1 MHYNVQFM
9 QLKPIITA
17 SLMAVLLTA
26 SSSSIAAPKVG
37 DKAPN
42 FSLQDQNNITH
53 TLSDYEGQWIVLY
66 FYPKDDTPGCTTQ
79 ACDFRDAVKR
89 IIASKAVLFGL
100 SVDSVRS
107 HKFFAEKYNLPFSL
121 LADETGEVSELYDS
135 LSSFFR
141 VANRNTFIVDPEG
154 NIAKIYLSVNPK
166 THSEMVLNDLN
177 RLQKARVKTES
188 N

>member
-1 MHYNVQFM
+1 MQF
-9 QLKPIITA
+9 KSYIAA
-17 SLMAVLLTA
+17 SLVAFLLVF
-26 SSSSIAAPKVG
+26 SSSSIAGIKAG

-42 FSLQDQNNITH
+42 FALQDQNNLTH

-79 ACDFRDAVKR
+79 ACDLRDAVKR

-100 SVDSVRS
+100 SLDSVKS
-107 HKFFAEKYNLPFSL
+107 HKLFAEKYNLPFSL

-135 LSSFFR
+135 LSSFFKIS
-141 VANRNTFIVDPEG
+141 NRNTFIIDPDG

-177 RLQKARVKTES
+177 SLQKERVKTKS

>member
-1 MHYNVQFM
+1 M
-9 QLKPIITA
+9 QLKSIITA
-17 SLMAVLLTA
+17 SVMVLFLTA
-26 SSSSIAAPKVG
+26 SSSSIAALKVG

-42 FSLQDQNNITH
+42 FALQDQNDMTH
-53 TLSDYEGQWIVLY
+53 NLSDYEGQWIVLY

-89 IIASKAVLFGL
+89 IIASKAILFGL
-100 SVDSVRS
+100 SLDSVKS
-107 HKFFAEKYNLPFSL
+107 HKLFAEKYNLQFSL

-135 LSSFFR
+135 LSSFFK
-141 VANRNTFIVDPEG
+141 VAKRNTFIVDSEG

-177 RLQKARVKTES
+177 SLQKSK
-188 N
+188 

>member
-1 MHYNVQFM
+1 MQF
-9 QLKPIITA
+9 KSIITA
-17 SLMAVLLTA
+17 SITAFLLTL
-26 SSSSIAAPKVG
+26 SSSSIAGLKIG

-42 FSLQDQNNITH
+42 FSLQDQNDITH
-53 TLSDYEGQWIVLY
+53 TLSDYKGQWIVLY

-100 SVDSVRS
+100 SLDSVRS
-107 HKFFAEKYNLPFSL
+107 HKLFAEKYNLPFSL

-135 LSSFFR
+135 LSSFFK
-141 VANRNTFIVDPEG
+141 VANRNTFIVNPEG

-177 RLQKARVKTES
+177 SLQKASEKAES

>member
-1 MHYNVQFM
+1 M
-9 QLKPIITA
+9 QLKSIITA
-17 SLMAVLLTA
+17 SVMAVLFTA
-26 SSSSIAAPKVG
+26 SSSSIAALKVG

-42 FSLQDQNNITH
+42 FSLQDQNNIIH
-53 TLSDYEGQWIVLY
+53 TLSDYEGQWVVLY

-89 IIASKAVLFGL
+89 IIASKSVVFGL
-100 SVDSVRS
+100 SLDSVAS
-107 HKFFAEKYNLPFSL
+107 HKLFAEKYNLPFSL
-121 LADETGEVSELYDS
+121 LADEKGEVSKLYDS
-135 LSSFFR
+135 LR
-141 VANRNTFIVDPEG
+141 KLLGYAKRNTFMVDPKG

-177 RLQKARVKTES
+177 SLQKVTDKPES

>member
-1 MHYNVQFM
+1 MQF
-9 QLKPIITA
+9 KSTITA
-17 SLMAVLLTA
+17 SAIALLLA
-26 SSSSIAAPKVG
+26 LSSSSIAGLKVG
-37 DKAPN
+37 NKAPN
-42 FSLQDQNNITH
+42 FSLQDQNNLTH

-89 IIASKAVLFGL
+89 IITSKAVLFGL
-100 SVDSVRS
+100 SLDSVRS
-107 HKFFAEKYNLPFSL
+107 HKLFAEKYNLPFSL

-135 LSSFFR
+135 LSSFFK

-166 THSEMVLNDLN
+166 THSEMVLNDLIS
-177 RLQKARVKTES
+177 LQKAMVKTDS

>member
-1 MHYNVQFM
+1 MQF
-9 QLKPIITA
+9 KSFITA
-17 SLMAVLLTA
+17 SVVVFLLVF
-26 SSSSIAAPKVG
+26 SSSSIAGIKVG

-42 FSLQDQNNITH
+42 FTLQDQNNLTH

-66 FYPKDDTPGCTTQ
+66 FYPKDGTPGCTTQ

-89 IIASKAVLFGL
+89 IITSKAVLFGL

-107 HKFFAEKYNLPFSL
+107 HKLFAEKYNLPFSL

-135 LSSFFR
+135 LSSFFK
-141 VANRNTFIVDPEG
+141 VANRNTFIIDPEG

-177 RLQKARVKTES
+177 SLQKIK
-188 N
+188 

>member
-1 MHYNVQFM
+1 M
-9 QLKPIITA
+9 QLKSITTA
-17 SLMAVLLTA
+17 IVIAFLLA
-26 SSSSIAAPKVG
+26 FSSTSIAGLKVG
-37 DKAPN
+37 DKAPD

-53 TLSDYEGQWIVLY
+53 TLSDYEGQWLVLY

-100 SVDSVRS
+100 SLDSVKS
-107 HKFFAEKYNLPFSL
+107 HKLFAEKYNLPFSL
-121 LADETGEVSELYDS
+121 LADEKGEVSELYDS
-135 LSSFFR
+135 LSSFFK
-141 VANRNTFIVDPEG
+141 VANRNTFIVDPKG

-177 RLQKARVKTES
+177 SLQKASDKTES

>member
-1 MHYNVQFM
+1 M
-9 QLKPIITA
+9 QLKSIITA
-17 SLMAVLLTA
+17 SVIAVLLIA
-26 SSSSIAAPKVG
+26 SSSSIAAPRVG
-37 DKAPN
+37 DKSPN

-53 TLSDYEGQWIVLY
+53 TLSDYEGQWVVLY

-89 IIASKAVLFGL
+89 IIASKSVVFGL
-100 SVDSVRS
+100 SLDSVAS
-107 HKFFAEKYNLPFSL
+107 HKLFAEKYNLPFSL
-121 LADETGEVSELYDS
+121 LADETGEVSKLYDS
-135 LSSFFR
+135 LR
-141 VANRNTFIVDPEG
+141 KLLGYAKRNTFIVDPKG

-177 RLQKARVKTES
+177 SIQKASEKTES